1 MNIRILPL
9 PKGGKKGG
17 SILSTIGRY
26 SRPFIKQILRMGL
39 DKLKKKAISRIKQGG
54 ENLSK
59 LVTMQQQPQQ
69 SQPQISNNLAIQSKK
84 GGYKAPDVPS
94 SFIHSPFVV
103 EKRSIKRKK
112 RKKSKKIHKI
122 GGRGRKKSKKERK
135 VKNKRRLGGKRRLSK
150 TEKLAHIAGGKKK
163 SRKKRKSA
171 SVFDRL

>member
-59 LVTMQQQPQQ
+59 LVTMQQ
-69 SQPQISNNLAIQSKK
+69 QPQISNNLAIQSKK

-150 TEKLAHIAGGKKK
+150 KEKLAHIAGGKKK
-163 SRKKRKSA
+163 SRKKQKSA

>member
-69 SQPQISNNLAIQSKK
+69 SAPQRVQP
-84 GGYKAPDVPS
+84 V
-94 SFIHSPFVV
+94 
-103 EKRSIKRKK
+103 
-112 RKKSKKIHKI
+112 
-122 GGRGRKKSKKERK
+122 
-135 VKNKRRLGGKRRLSK
+135 
-150 TEKLAHIAGGKKK
+150 
-163 SRKKRKSA
+163 RKSNGRRTNGHGGQKA
-171 SVFDRL
+171 VTRR